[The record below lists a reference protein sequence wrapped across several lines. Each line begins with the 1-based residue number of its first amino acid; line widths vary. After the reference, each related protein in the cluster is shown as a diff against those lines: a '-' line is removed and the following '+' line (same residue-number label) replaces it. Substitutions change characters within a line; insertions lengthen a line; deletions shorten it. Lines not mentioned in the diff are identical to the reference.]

1 MAHRQRPDGRPR
13 RRRLAGASGGAL
25 AGRLLVLGSWGIGL
39 RALDRCAGGV
49 RPQDLEVCGDRI
61 AVRTRGSVI
70 VPSGARADRAETHGR
85 RGHDAGCAA
94 LGLPL
99 GLAERLLLRWDG
111 AGAHRYLTE
120 ALRDAVA
127 DICTEAQGRLGG
139 WSAAYASEAL
149 VFAVERRF
157 EPFGVS

>member
-1 MAHRQRPDGRPR
+1 MVRHSRDEGPPR
-13 RRRLAGASGGAL
+13 RRSDAGVSGGAL
-25 AGRLLVLGSWGIGL
+25 AGRLLALGSWGIGL

-49 RPQDLEVCGDRI
+49 RPRDVEVCGDRI
-61 AVRTRGSVI
+61 AVRTRGSAG

-99 GLAERLLLRWDG
+99 DLAEQLLLRWDG

-120 ALRDAVA
+120 ALHDAVT
-127 DICTEAQGRLGG
+127 DICTEAQGRHGG
-139 WSAAYASEAL
+139 WSAAYALEAI

-157 EPFGVS
+157 GLIGVS